1 MRNQKIEEHKSETYT
16 RGDFEKYLKQQAEQV
31 RWFDYDDEIAIRV
44 EKSDYT
50 DNKLLITVHLDGGEG
65 DIIEEIRVDL
75 KELIGWE

>member
-1 MRNQKIEEHKSETYT
+1 MRNKKIEEHKSETYT

-31 RWFDYDDEIAIRV
+31 RWLDYDDEIAIRV

-50 DNKLLITVHLDGGEG
+50 DNKLLITVHVEGGES
-65 DIIEEIRVDL
+65 EEIERLSVDL

>member
-1 MRNQKIEEHKSETYT
+1 MRNQKIEKHKSETYT

>member
-44 EKSDYT
+44 ERSDYT
-50 DNKLLITVHLDGGEG
+50 DNKLLITVHIDNGES
-65 DIIEEIRVDL
+65 DSIDELLVDL
-75 KELIGWE
+75 KEKIGWE